1 MVNIKDR
8 YTFVTDSK
16 NPWTCIGIKGGK
28 FDGVVYKYGKVSFA
42 KEEDENGNLPLQFQ
56 YDIVDNNGIPREQ
69 FDDEFF
75 NLIGDIL
82 VEVMDEQTKVTK
94 DDKPKPVDRENSSN

>member
-1 MVNIKDR
+1 MSNIKES
-8 YTFVTDSK
+8 YVYVESK
-16 NPWTCIGIKGGK
+16 TQDQTCIGIKGGK
-28 FDGVVYKYGKVSFA
+28 FAGVVYKYGRVSFG

-69 FDDEFF
+69 FNDEFF

-82 VEVMDEQTKVTK
+82 VEVMDEQTKVAIDEPINRKNNTY
-94 DDKPKPVDRENSSN
+94 

>member
-1 MVNIKDR
+1 MSIRDK
-8 YTFVTDSK
+8 FVYVESESQDQ
-16 NPWTCIGIKGGK
+16 TCIGIKGGK
-28 FDGVVYKYGKVSFA
+28 FAGVVYKYGKVTFG

-75 NLIGDIL
+75 NLICDIL
-82 VEVMDEQTKVTK
+82 VEIMDEQTKVAIDEPINRKNNT
-94 DDKPKPVDRENSSN
+94 N

>member
-1 MVNIKDR
+1 MSIRDK
-8 YTFVTDSK
+8 FVYVESK
-16 NPWTCIGIKGGK
+16 SQNQTCIGIKGGK
-28 FDGVVYKYGKVSFA
+28 FAGVVYKYGRVSFG
-42 KEEDENGNLPLQFQ
+42 KEEDKNGKLQMQFQ

-82 VEVMDEQTKVTK
+82 VEIMDEQTKVAIDEPINRK
-94 DDKPKPVDRENSSN
+94 DNSN